1 MKMWSSPAWSTA
13 PKHNDG
19 EGVGSLGRGA
29 ALSSGEAPGPAQRE
43 EGGVRWLSSDGVA
56 RT

>member
-1 MKMWSSPAWSTA
+1 MKMRSSPARSTA

-29 ALSSGEAPGPAQRE
+29 APSSGEAPGPTQRE